1 MTNTRKM
8 VTIAILSAVAYL
20 LMYFQFP
27 LFTDFL
33 QVDFSIVPVLI
44 GLVIFDVKSA
54 FLILIIRSVLKLLFN
69 GNPGS
74 LIGMPLSIVAVGV
87 FILVFAFVW
96 KKQQTFKNY
105 ILASILSTVGLVISM
120 VALNYFYALPLYMAV
135 FNMSAADFGGIGY
148 YMLYA
153 VIPFNIVEGIL
164 FSVAFFL
171 VYRTAG
177 PIIKKV

>member
-44 GLVIFDVKSA
+44 GLVIFDVKSS
-54 FLILIIRSVLKLLFN
+54 FLILLIRSILKLLFN
-69 GNPGS
+69 GDPGS
-74 LIGMPLSIVAVGV
+74 LIGMPLSIIGVGI
-87 FILVFAFVW
+87 FILVFAFFW
-96 KKQQTFKNY
+96 KRKQTFKNY
-105 ILASILSTVGLVISM
+105 LIASTLSTIGLVIAM
-120 VALNYFYALPLYMAV
+120 VLLNYFYALPLYMAV
-135 FNMSAADFGGIGY
+135 FNMSAVDFGGIGY
-148 YMLYA
+148 YILYA

-164 FSVAFFL
+164 FSLVFFL
-171 VYRTAG
+171 IHRAVG
-177 PIIKKV
+177 PILKKV